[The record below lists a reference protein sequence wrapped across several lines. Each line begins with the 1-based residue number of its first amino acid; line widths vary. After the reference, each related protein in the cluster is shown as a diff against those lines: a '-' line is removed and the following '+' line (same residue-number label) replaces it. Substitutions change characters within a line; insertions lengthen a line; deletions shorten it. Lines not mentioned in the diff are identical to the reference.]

1 MMDIETQVKA
11 ADIAT
16 HLRTHDDQ
24 ETRDAG
30 AAIID
35 ILLVG
40 YVEEGEMFAEM
51 AETANKSLALAQ
63 EAAAMLR
70 AIKEFAML
78 SPNSTY
84 TRAIMEMFGE
94 RVPDADDA

>member
-1 MMDIETQVKA
+1 VMDIETQVKA

-24 ETRDAG
+24 ATRDAG
-30 AAIID
+30 ADIID

-51 AETANKSLALAQ
+51 TETANKAIALAQ
-63 EAAAMLR
+63 EASRMLR
-70 AIKEFAML
+70 AVKDFAML

-84 TRAIMEMFGE
+84 TRALMEMFGE
-94 RVPDADDA
+94 ALPDDE

>member
-40 YVEEGEMFAEM
+40 YVEEGEMFAEL
-51 AETANKSLALAQ
+51 AENANKALTLAR
-63 EAAAMLR
+63 EASAMLHAVQDFAR
-70 AIKEFAML
+70 LRPNSMYTRDLLAML
-78 SPNSTY
+78 G
-84 TRAIMEMFGE
+84 EMGM
-94 RVPDADDA
+94 PDGD

>member
-24 ETRDAG
+24 ATRDAG
-30 AAIID
+30 ADIID

-51 AETANKSLALAQ
+51 TDTANKSLALAR
-63 EAAAMLR
+63 EAAAMLHAVQDFAR
-70 AIKEFAML
+70 LRPDSMYTRDLLAML
-78 SPNSTY
+78 G
-84 TRAIMEMFGE
+84 EMGM
-94 RVPDADDA
+94 PDVE

>member
-24 ETRDAG
+24 ATRDA
-30 AAIID
+30 AASIID

-40 YVEEGEMFAEM
+40 YVEEGEMFAEL
-51 AETANKSLALAQ
+51 AENANKALTLAR
-63 EAAAMLR
+63 EASAMLHAVQDFAR
-70 AIKEFAML
+70 LRPNSMYTRDLLAML
-78 SPNSTY
+78 G
-84 TRAIMEMFGE
+84 EMGM
-94 RVPDADDA
+94 PDGD

>member
-24 ETRDAG
+24 ATRDA
-30 AAIID
+30 AASIID

-78 SPNSTY
+78 SPNSMY
-84 TRAIMEMFGE
+84 TRDLLAMLGEMGM
-94 RVPDADDA
+94 PDGD